1 MDETIVQV
9 EHLSVSY
16 NERIVL
22 NDLNF
27 SIKKGEIVAV
37 VGPNGSGKTTLIRAI
52 LGLVPY
58 RGRILVSG
66 QAVQNVLGQIGYV
79 PQRFVFDRTIPMT
92 VEEFLKIA
100 FKKSPPRKIKRVL
113 LEVGMK
119 DHEDVQVGTLSGG
132 QLQRILIARSLLNNP
147 AVLLLDEATSEIDIR
162 GAKGFY
168 DIVAHLN
175 RVHETTVMLVSHEI
189 NMVYKFADQI
199 ICLNRDLICFGKPK
213 DTITREVL
221 EKLYGPEIR
230 FQEHK
235 H

>member
-1 MDETIVQV
+1 MNKSILQV
-9 EHLSVSY
+9 EHLSVNY
-16 NERIVL
+16 NGNTVL

-27 SIKKGEIVAV
+27 SIKKGEIVAI

-58 RGRILVSG
+58 RGRVLVNDQPV
-66 QAVQNVLGQIGYV
+66 QATLEKIGYV
-79 PQRFVFDRTIPMT
+79 PQKFVFDRTIPMT
-92 VEEFLKIA
+92 TGEFLKIA
-100 FKKSPPRKIKRVL
+100 FKNVEPRKIKHSL
-113 LEVGMK
+113 LEVDMK
-119 DHEDVQVGTLSGG
+119 QHENTLIGNLSGG
-132 QLQRILIARSLLNNP
+132 QFQRVLIARSLLNDP
-147 AVLLLDEATSEIDIR
+147 SILLLDEAISEVDAV

-175 RVHETTVMLVSHEI
+175 QAHQATVLLISHEI

-213 DTITREVL
+213 DAITKEVL
-221 EKLYGPEIR
+221 EKLYGQEVR